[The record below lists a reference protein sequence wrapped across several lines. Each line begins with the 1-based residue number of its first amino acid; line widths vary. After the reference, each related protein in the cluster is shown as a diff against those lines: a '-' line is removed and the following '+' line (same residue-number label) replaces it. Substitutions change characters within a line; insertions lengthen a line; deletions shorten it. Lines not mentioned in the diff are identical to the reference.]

1 MINLSIWLIYGI
13 ALVFLARWSKG
24 HDVLLPG
31 KVGVLIQALA
41 YVATYVSAVA
51 LVGFSG
57 LCYRYG
63 LQMLL
68 IAAGNMWL
76 GTWFVYRFLAWPTRL
91 WQRKLKART
100 PAEML
105 GTAADSKLFRI
116 YLGGLSS
123 ALLIVYASAVFKGA
137 AYMLS
142 GVTGLSVTICLWSLI
157 LVVALSVSWGG
168 LRGVLY
174 TEALQGGIMLVGAL
188 ALLFATLRAVGGP
201 IEGITSL
208 ASLDATQHA
217 TNGFTALSSGQGGLF
232 IFSLVSVTSIGVWAQ
247 PQLVQRHFALKSPKE
262 AKRVIP
268 FAMLSIGIVVGG
280 AYFAGALSRLVLG
293 PEVKSVDSVI
303 PLLVSRLLPKV
314 GGQIFAIAIVSAS
327 LSTASALLHIV
338 AAAITNDILH
348 RRPNNLI
355 WKALVAS
362 CAVLSGIFAT
372 KNSQIIAMICTTSWT
387 LLASAILIPYLALLI
402 FGDNLKKLTFW
413 GTSLSGLIPALAW
426 YALAFAPTS
435 QKIMNLSAPGI
446 IGSIHPFFV
455 GIACSMLGFG
465 FFMTLEKAFSKIPLM
480 DNEA

>member
-1 MINLSIWLIYGI
+1 MINLAVWLLYGVL
-13 ALVFLARWSKG
+13 LVILARWSKG
-24 HDVLLPG
+24 KDVLLPG

-116 YLGGLSS
+116 YLGSLSS

-137 AYMLS
+137 AFMLS
-142 GVTGLSVTICLWSLI
+142 GVTGISVTLCLWGI
-157 LVVALSVSWGG
+157 ITIVALSVSWGG

-174 TEALQGGIMLVGAL
+174 TEALQGGIMLVGVL
-188 ALLFATLRAVGGP
+188 ALLFATIRAVGGP
-201 IEGITSL
+201 MEGIERL
-208 ASLDATQHA
+208 ASLGATESA

-232 IFSLVSVTSIGVWAQ
+232 ILSLVAVTSIGVWAQ

-262 AKRVIP
+262 AKKVIP
-268 FAMLSIGIVVGG
+268 FAMLSIGIVIGG
-280 AYFAGALSRLVLG
+280 AYFSGALSRLVLG
-293 PEVKSVDSVI
+293 PDVKSVDSVI
-303 PLLVSRLLPKV
+303 PLLVSKLLPEI

-338 AAAITNDILH
+338 AGSITNDVLR
-348 RRPNNLI
+348 RRPNDLI
-355 WKALVAS
+355 WKVLVAS

-387 LLASAILIPYLALLI
+387 LLASAILVPYLALLVW
-402 FGDNLKKLTFW
+402 GDTLKKATFW
-413 GTSLSGLIPALAW
+413 GTSLSGLLPALAW
-426 YALAFAPTS
+426 YIVAFAPTS
-435 QKIMNLSAPGI
+435 QKLTNINAPGI
-446 IGSIHPFFV
+446 WGSIHPFFV
-455 GIACSMLGFG
+455 GILFSLLGLL
-465 FFMTLEKAFSKIPLM
+465 FFLTLERASEKASIL
-480 DNEA
+480 DTEG